1 MSSAH
6 ASSQDGGVL
15 PTLPAAR
22 CLVAKWGV
30 GGGEAGFVQQVV
42 GSLVAE
48 SIRML
53 APSPEVGVFNWL
65 GGQL

>member
-1 MSSAH
+1 MSSTH

-22 CLVAKWGV
+22 CLVAKRGV
-30 GGGEAGFVQQVV
+30 GGFEAGLVQQVI

-48 SIRML
+48 PIGML
-53 APSPEVGVFNWL
+53 APRP
-65 GGQL
+65 